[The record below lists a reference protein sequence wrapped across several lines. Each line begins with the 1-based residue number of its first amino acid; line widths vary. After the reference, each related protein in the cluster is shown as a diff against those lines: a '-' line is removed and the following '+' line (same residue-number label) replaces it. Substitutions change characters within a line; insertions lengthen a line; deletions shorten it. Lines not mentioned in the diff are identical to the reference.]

1 LFPDIH
7 GAEIPDRDGENQ
19 QCMIVPKTK
28 PKQVMMD
35 DHFRREVYI
44 GAIDQISQELHNR
57 FDELMWSYYFVANLQ
72 SFKLICCPFMHR
84 MTD

>member
-1 LFPDIH
+1 
-7 GAEIPDRDGENQ
+7 
-19 QCMIVPKTK
+19 
-28 PKQVMMD
+28 MMD